1 MAMVPILNSAFQL
14 FNSSYYARW
23 FYILTLMMSLATISC
38 LEFSDINWK
47 RAIRWTLLI
56 TLGIAIPIG
65 LMPNTTTK
73 DGVTTTTYGLES
85 YPTRFWTYVAIA
97 VVSLLLLIIILK
109 YRNKKPRVVFARLL
123 NIGVCVITVV
133 YATYFIALGKNTIL

>member
-1 MAMVPILNSAFQL
+1 
-14 FNSSYYARW
+14 
-23 FYILTLMMSLATISC
+23 
-38 LEFSDINWK
+38 
-47 RAIRWTLLI
+47 
-56 TLGIAIPIG
+56 
-65 LMPNTTTK
+65 MPNTTTK

-109 YRNKKPRVVFARLL
+109 NTATKSRVWFARLL

-133 YATYFIALGKNTIL
+133 YATYFYCTW

>member
-1 MAMVPILNSAFQL
+1 
-14 FNSSYYARW
+14 
-23 FYILTLMMSLATISC
+23 
-38 LEFSDINWK
+38 
-47 RAIRWTLLI
+47 
-56 TLGIAIPIG
+56 
-65 LMPNTTTK
+65 MPNTTTK

-109 YRNKKPRVVFARLL
+109 YRNKSRVWFARLL

-133 YATYFIALGKNTIL
+133 YATYFIALGKTQSHDTHNQIIPTSLKWR